1 MLTVKNISAHYTNK
15 EVVTDVCF
23 NLNEGDI
30 ACLLGPS
37 GCGKTTLLNAL
48 AGFIQPTSGNIALD
62 SNIISTASMVL
73 PPEKRGVGMVFQD
86 YALFPHMTVRKNIG
100 FGVKNKITRKNL
112 VDTLL
117 QQVHLAEYAEKYPHE
132 LSGGQQQRVALARS
146 LAARPKLLLLDEPFS
161 NLDNELRNQLGLELR
176 SILKSQNIT
185 ALLVTHDQQD
195 AFALGDKTGVMN
207 QGRIEQWADA
217 YELYHHP
224 KTEFV
229 ANFIGEGAFINGEM
243 TGDREVLTELG
254 QIRGA
259 TVTQNIVGEK
269 VKVLIRPDDVV
280 LNSTAALRLKITNK
294 AFRGANILYTL
305 NHNSDEKILS
315 LLPSH
320 EDFEVG
326 DYINVSIN
334 ADHLVVFPSNTKTT

>member
-1 MLTVKNISAHYTNK
+1 MLTVKNISAHHADK
-15 EVVTDVCF
+15 EVINDVCF
-23 NLNEGDI
+23 KLNEGDI

-37 GCGKTTLLNAL
+37 GCGKTTLLNTL
-48 AGFIQPTSGNIALD
+48 AGFIKPTSGGINLD
-62 SNIISTASMVL
+62 GNTISTNSMVL
-73 PPEKRGVGMVFQD
+73 PPEKRSIGMVFQD
-86 YALFPHMTVRKNIG
+86 YALFPHMTVRKNVG
-100 FGVKNKITRKNL
+100 FGVKDKATRKDI

-117 QQVHLAEYAEKYPHE
+117 KQVRLADHAEKYPHE

-146 LAARPKLLLLDEPFS
+146 LAAKPKLLLLDEPFS

-176 SILKSQNIT
+176 SILKDQNIT
-185 ALLVTHDQQD
+185 TLLVTHDQQD
-195 AFALGDKTGVMN
+195 AFALGDKTGAMN

-224 KTEFV
+224 ETEFV
-229 ANFIGEGAFINGEM
+229 ANFVGEGAFIKGEM
-243 TGDREVLTELG
+243 TGDHEVLTELG

-259 TVTQNIVGEK
+259 TVTQNAVGKK

-280 LNSTAALRLKITNK
+280 LNADAALRLEITNK

-305 NHNSDEKILS
+305 SHNKGENILS

-320 EDFEVG
+320 EDFEIG
-326 DYINVSIN
+326 DQVNVSIN
-334 ADHLVVFPSNTKTT
+334 ADHLVVFPC

>member
-1 MLTVKNISAHYTNK
+1 MLTVKNLSARYADK
-15 EVVTDVCF
+15 EVVSHVDF

-37 GCGKTTLLNAL
+37 GCGKTTLLNTL
-48 AGFIQPTSGNIALD
+48 AGFIEPVSGDIALD
-62 SNIISTASMVL
+62 GNIISTNKMVL
-73 PPEKRGVGMVFQD
+73 PPEQRSIGMVFQD
-86 YALFPHMTVRKNIG
+86 YALFPHMSVRKNVG
-100 FGVKNKITRKNL
+100 FGVKDKTARKSI

-117 QQVHLAEYAEKYPHE
+117 EQVRLTEHAEKYPHE

-161 NLDNELRNQLGLELR
+161 NLDNELRSQLGAELR

-195 AFALGDKTGVMN
+195 AFSLGDKTGVMN
-207 QGRIEQWADA
+207 HGKIEQWADA

-224 KTEFV
+224 ETEFV
-229 ANFIGEGAFINGEM
+229 ANFVGEGAFINGDM

-259 TVTQNIVGEK
+259 TVTHNVMGEK
-269 VKVLIRPDDVV
+269 VKVLVRPDDVI
-280 LNSTAALRLKITNK
+280 LNPDAALRLEITHK

-305 NHNSDEKILS
+305 NHPNGESILS

-326 DYINVSIN
+326 DQINVSID
-334 ADHLVVFPSNTKTT
+334 ADHLVVFPR

>member
-1 MLTVKNISAHYTNK
+1 MLTVKNLSARYADK
-15 EVVTDVCF
+15 DVVNNVYF

-37 GCGKTTLLNAL
+37 GCGKTTLLNTL
-48 AGFIQPTSGNIALD
+48 AGFIQPTSGDIRLD
-62 SNIISTASMVL
+62 GNTISTEKIVL
-73 PPEKRGVGMVFQD
+73 PPEQRSIGMVFQD
-86 YALFPHMTVRKNIG
+86 YALFPHMSVRKNVG
-100 FGVKNKITRKNL
+100 FGVKDKTSRKTS

-117 QQVHLAEYAEKYPHE
+117 EQVRLTEHAEKYPHE

-161 NLDNELRNQLGLELR
+161 NLDNELRSQLGSELR

-195 AFALGDKTGVMN
+195 AFSLGDKTGVMN
-207 QGRIEQWADA
+207 NGKIEQWADA

-224 KTEFV
+224 ETEFV
-229 ANFIGEGAFINGEM
+229 ANFVGEGAFIHGDM
-243 TGDREVLTELG
+243 TGDHEVLTELG

-259 TVTQNIVGEK
+259 TVTQNAIGEK
-269 VKVLIRPDDVV
+269 VKVLVRPDDVI
-280 LNSTAALRLKITNK
+280 LNPDAALRLEITNK

-305 NHNSDEKILS
+305 SHHNGESILS

-326 DYINVSIN
+326 DQINVSID
-334 ADHLVVFPSNTKTT
+334 ADHLVVFPR

>member
-1 MLTVKNISAHYTNK
+1 MLLLKNLSARYADK
-15 EVVTDVCF
+15 QVVSDVSF
-23 NLNEGDI
+23 TLNDGDI

-37 GCGKTTLLNAL
+37 GCGKTTLLNTI
-48 AGFIQPTSGNIALD
+48 AGFIQPASGSIDLD
-62 SNIISTASMVL
+62 NRIISTEKEMLS
-73 PPEKRGVGMVFQD
+73 PEQRDIGMVFQD
-86 YALFPHMTVRKNIG
+86 YALFPHMTVRNNIG
-100 FGVKNKITRKNL
+100 FGVKDKAARKNA

-117 QQVHLAEYAEKYPHE
+117 KQVRLTDHAGKYPHE

-161 NLDNELRNQLGLELR
+161 NLDNELRNELGFELR

-195 AFALGDKTGVMN
+195 AFALGDKIGVMN
-207 QGRIEQWADA
+207 QGKIEQWSDA

-224 KTEFV
+224 ETEFV
-229 ANFIGEGAFINGEM
+229 ANFVGEGAFINGEM
-243 TGDREVLTELG
+243 TRDHEVLTELG

-259 TVTQNIVGEK
+259 TVTQNALGKK

-280 LNSTAALRLKITNK
+280 LNPDAALRLEITHK
-294 AFRGANILYTL
+294 AFRGANILYTFR
-305 NHNSDEKILS
+305 HNNGESILS

-326 DYINVSIN
+326 DQVNVSIN
-334 ADHLVVFPSNTKTT
+334 ADHLVVFPR

>member
-1 MLTVKNISAHYTNK
+1 MLTVNNLSARYADK
-15 EVVTDVCF
+15 DVVNNVSF
-23 NLNEGDI
+23 KVNEGDI
-30 ACLLGPS
+30 VCLLGPS
-37 GCGKTTLLNAL
+37 GCGKTTLLNTI
-48 AGFIQPTSGNIALD
+48 AGFISPTSGDITLD
-62 SNIISTASMVL
+62 QETISTDQVVL
-73 PPEKRGVGMVFQD
+73 PPDQRGIGMVFQD
-86 YALFPHMTVRKNIG
+86 YALFPHMTVRKNVG
-100 FGVKNKITRKNL
+100 FGVKDKSKRNEL

-117 QQVHLAEYAEKYPHE
+117 AQVRLTEHAEKYPHE

-161 NLDNELRNQLGLELR
+161 NLDNELRNDLGFELR
-176 SILKSQNIT
+176 SILKGQNIT
-185 ALLVTHDQQD
+185 AVLVTHDQQD
-195 AFALGDKTGVMN
+195 AFALGDKIGVIN
-207 QGRIEQWADA
+207 QGKIEQWADA

-229 ANFIGEGAFINGEM
+229 ANFVGEGAFINAEM
-243 TGDREVLTELG
+243 TGDHQVLTELG

-259 TVTQNIVGEK
+259 TVTQNAVGKK

-280 LNSTAALRLKITNK
+280 LNPDAALRLEITNK

-305 NHNSDEKILS
+305 RHNNGESILS

-326 DYINVSIN
+326 DQVNVSID
-334 ADHLVVFPSNTKTT
+334 ADHLVVFPI